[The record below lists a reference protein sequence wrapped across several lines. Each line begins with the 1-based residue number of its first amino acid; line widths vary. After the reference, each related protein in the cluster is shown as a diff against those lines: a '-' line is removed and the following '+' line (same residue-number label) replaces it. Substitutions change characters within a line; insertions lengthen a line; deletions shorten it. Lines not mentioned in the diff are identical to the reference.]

1 MAQLAEETI
10 AKMKSA
16 LDDDLNTAEAQAAV
30 FDMLRKVNTALDAAE
45 AHQDD
50 VKPLLGAL
58 EQFDEIFG
66 VLKDDDQV
74 KMKAILDWART
85 EGREKEISPELLEI
99 AGSAQLSDEQ
109 INQKLAEMD
118 AARKARKF
126 KESDA
131 IRAEL
136 VGASIIVE
144 NTKDGVRWR
153 RK

>member
-16 LDDDLNTAEAQAAV
+16 LDDDLNTAEAQAAM

-45 AHQDD
+45 AYQDD

-136 VGASIIVE
+136 VGSSIIVE